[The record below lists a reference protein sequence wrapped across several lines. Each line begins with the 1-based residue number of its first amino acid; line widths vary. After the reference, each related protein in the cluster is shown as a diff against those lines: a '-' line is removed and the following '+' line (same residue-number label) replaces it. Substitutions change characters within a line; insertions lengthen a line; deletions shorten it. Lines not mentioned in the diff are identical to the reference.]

1 MVFST
6 VKPEDSIT
14 DGTAVT
20 LEQVK
25 SLLNNGFVLM
35 GGGNAV
41 GGTSLITR
49 RSMAQLLDN
58 NNQRGRRETLY
69 SSIDTLKTAAA
80 NLGTEKALIL
90 MPEATGIK
98 GENLSAADNRA
109 AIEELV
115 TAALTAG
122 QKILLVTPPPV
133 FTDTGKN
140 TAAAALAT
148 AVREVAAAKRFLW
161 WISTA
166 I

>member
-6 VKPEDSIT
+6 VKPEDYIT
-14 DGTAVT
+14 DGTTVT

-25 SLLNNGFVLM
+25 SLLNNGFILM

-69 SSIDTLKTAAA
+69 GSIDTLKTAAA
-80 NLGTEKALIL
+80 NLGAEKALIL

-109 AIEELV
+109 GNRRTGNRPLWPPGRKFCW
-115 TAALTAG
+115 LP
-122 QKILLVTPPPV
+122 LPPCSPTPEKTP
-133 FTDTGKN
+133 
-140 TAAAALAT
+140 LQ
-148 AVREVAAAKRFLW
+148 RL
-161 WISTA
+161 
-166 I
+166 